1 MDVRQRYASAELLP
15 VFKNRLPSKSRADFA
30 KMASWLDL
38 RGGESEFD
46 LLTRF
51 GLIPGTDSIL
61 VYPEPEIIDGR
72 YRLEF
77 FVHGIRH
84 MHKDALSLCDGL
96 KPGDRLLPVLDI
108 QNPVDPNAVAV
119 RQREHSVLIGYVPTF
134 YAADLRTILAQSPL
148 AKDAR
153 VTVVRNNQDAPFQ
166 LRLFCRFEASVPD
179 GFKALDT
186 NAHLPM
192 IEHISGHSDG
202 NAGQLEALALLA

>member
-1 MDVRQRYASAELLP
+1 MVDNLYLAWQDTETRAWHTIARLRRKNGEYELVFTHGVERLRSVPSDLFRMDVRQRYASAELLP

-119 RQREHSVLIGYVPTF
+119 RQR
-134 YAADLRTILAQSPL
+134 
-148 AKDAR
+148 
-153 VTVVRNNQDAPFQ
+153 
-166 LRLFCRFEASVPD
+166 
-179 GFKALDT
+179 
-186 NAHLPM
+186 
-192 IEHISGHSDG
+192 
-202 NAGQLEALALLA
+202 